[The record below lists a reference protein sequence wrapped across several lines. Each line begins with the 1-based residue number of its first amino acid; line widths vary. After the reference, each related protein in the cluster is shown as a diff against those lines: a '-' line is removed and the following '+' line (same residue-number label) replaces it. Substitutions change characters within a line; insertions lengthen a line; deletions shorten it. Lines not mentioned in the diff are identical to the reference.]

1 MKKMEDQFMTVV
13 SKEQKLLEKI
23 EQAKKDLLALQER
36 RKKEIGALAYK
47 YGLDRLDNEKLS
59 QAFANIARELAHEP
73 A

>member
-1 MKKMEDQFMTVV
+1 MTAT

-23 EQAKKDLLALQER
+23 EQAKKDLLALQEK

-47 YGLDRLDNEKLS
+47 HGLDRIDNEKLS

>member
-1 MKKMEDQFMTVV
+1 MITIT
-13 SKEQKLLEKI
+13 KEQKLLEKI
-23 EQAKKDLLALQER
+23 EQAKKDLLALQEK

-59 QAFANIARELAHEP
+59 QVFASIARELAHEP

>member
-1 MKKMEDQFMTVV
+1 MTVI

-36 RKKEIGALAYK
+36 RKKEIGTLAYK
-47 YGLDRLDNEKLS
+47 HGLDRFDNEKLS
-59 QAFANIARELAHEP
+59 LAFANVARELAHEP

>member
-1 MKKMEDQFMTVV
+1 MKMDDRVMTAI

-47 YGLDRLDNEKLS
+47 HGLDRFNNEKLS
-59 QAFANIARELAHEP
+59 QAFATVARELAHEP